1 MLTLNFSTS
10 KEVRKISSKKEVQDG
25 FTWLDFDRSE
35 ENWYEASKDYLD
47 VPVNEHHLKDS
58 QNATHPPFY
67 DGDNE
72 YDVLVI
78 RSLRHD
84 CEPQNPTTDP
94 IFFFL
99 TKNTLITIHQ
109 TNDPIFKDL
118 QKKLLAHKRRI
129 PGSVPSLFHLLMD
142 TIANR
147 FINYYPSVTELLS
160 NWQDRLLDKNDV
172 FDDWEGLMK
181 LKTRL
186 RRLEVVSAMQLD
198 ILAKWEDQTAIEID
212 PLLLVRFTDLDDHQK
227 RILNQ
232 AIVVQHDIDSL
243 VQVYFS
249 ATTQRTNEILQVL
262 AIISAIFLPL
272 NLLAGIFG
280 MNFTNMPLLN
290 HPIAPY
296 ATILFMLLTI
306 GIMVYR
312 FRMIK
317 WIK

>member
-1 MLTLNFSTS
+1 MLSLNFSST
-10 KEVRKISSKKEVQDG
+10 KEVRQVSSKDEVQDG
-25 FTWLDFDRSE
+25 FTWLDFERSE
-35 ENWYEASKDYLD
+35 ENWFEVSQAYLG
-47 VPVNEHHLKDS
+47 VAINEHHFKDS
-58 QNATHPPFY
+58 QNTTHPPFY

-78 RSLRHD
+78 RSLRQD

-99 TKNTLITIHQ
+99 TKNTLITIHR
-109 TNDPIFKDL
+109 NDDPIFKDL
-118 QKKLLAHKRRI
+118 QHKLLAQRRRI
-129 PGSVPSLFHLLMD
+129 PGSIPSLFHLLMD
-142 TIANR
+142 TIANQ
-147 FINYYPSVTELLS
+147 FINYYPSVNELLS
-160 NWQDRLLDKNDV
+160 TWQDRLLDKNDV

-186 RRLEVVSAMQLD
+186 RRLEVISTMQID
-198 ILAKWEDQTAIEID
+198 TLAKWEEQTSIAID
-212 PLLLVRFTDLDDHQK
+212 PALLVRFTDLDEHQK

-232 AIVVQHDIDSL
+232 AIFVQDDIESL
-243 VQVYFS
+243 VQIYFS

-280 MNFTNMPLLN
+280 MNFSYMPLLSY
-290 HPIAPY
+290 PIAPY
-296 ATILFMLLTI
+296 ATVLFMLLTI
-306 GIMVYR
+306 GVLIFR
-312 FRMIK
+312 FRKLK